1 MHCHWYL
8 LTLHGCSDKGMLTL
22 SGCHDMVLQVIEL
35 KGNIRVLARIRP
47 MIEKERS
54 AACSEG
60 GGVQEAVRV
69 ADEETVVLDAA
80 NGPREFSF
88 DRVFGPSDG
97 QPAVYDEVSGLVTS
111 VMDGYNACIMAY
123 GQTGSGKTYTI
134 EGPAADPGI
143 NSRALA
149 ELFEVAHERSAE
161 VAYTLSASVLEI
173 YQEQIFDLLT
183 GSKDTGEPAILKCCG
198 WKTAWVNSHA

>member
-1 MHCHWYL
+1 LVC
-8 LTLHGCSDKGMLTL
+8 
-22 SGCHDMVLQVIEL
+22 VVQVIEL

-60 GGVQEAVRV
+60 GGVQEAVR
-69 ADEETVVLDAA
+69 ASDEETVVLDAA

-97 QPAVYDEVSGLVTS
+97 QSAVYEEVSGIVTS

-123 GQTGSGKTYTI
+123 GQTGSGKTFTL
-134 EGPAADPGI
+134 EGESAALGGGVVAAQRGHAGCWPVCHQQGRACRLTQYGVCLSCLQAQQMTRASTAGRLLSC
-143 NSRALA
+143 SRWH
-149 ELFEVAHERSAE
+149 V
-161 VAYTLSASVLEI
+161 SVLLRWPTHC
-173 YQEQIFDLLT
+173 QQVWWRSTRSRSLT
-183 GSKDTGEPAILKCCG
+183 C
-198 WKTAWVNSHA
+198 